1 MVHLGLFVTKHC
13 LHWNCS
19 KQGGLLGSRTDS
31 GPTHDSRGKWLV
43 KIDWKS
49 LVGFF
54 LRSFYRFPRSRVSM
68 IWSMKVP
75 STHQK
80 SAASVDSSV
89 DSVSWEWISP
99 LLLGHLST
107 HRISRA
113 DEDVEL
119 PWGHQGLEPR
129 TFGLGKAMNFQQK
142 SMVSLREI
150 METYGKL
157 WKPLRLSSLLT
168 LEMPWVLSRPR
179 VQGFTIGLPGPVA

>member
-19 KQGGLLGSRTDS
+19 KKGGLLGSRTGS

-43 KIDWKS
+43 KIKLKVIGWFFPFTKFLQIS
-49 LVGFF
+49 PLSGFHD
-54 LRSFYRFPRSRVSM
+54 LIYESSINPSKVSGFSGFNGFR
-68 IWSMKVP
+68 INSI
-75 STHQK
+75 
-80 SAASVDSSV
+80 DSSV

-99 LLLGHLST
+99 LPLAHLST

-119 PWGHQGLEPR
+119 PRGHQGLEPR

-157 WKPLRLSSLLT
+157 WKPLLLSSLLT
-168 LEMPWVLSRPR
+168 LEMPP
-179 VQGFTIGLPGPVA
+179 